1 MHSYP
6 LNLAPGAARDFTA
19 QADLFVY
26 ESGAVTPDTG
36 DLRIIVKP
44 DTGGEI
50 VLRPG
55 QRFRLAP
62 GATATNWNV
71 KANDAAVTIT
81 GNLIIGAGEFDDA
94 NTLNTFKLDGTFTNT
109 VKVNN
114 TTAERVP
121 VSLDVAQTQPVSIV
135 GTVNVAG
142 QTVNYTHSWS
152 DAAIAAQVAQVIIAP
167 SANVNGAYIEFAEF
181 SCAGG
186 TSGTQA
192 AAYIGALIAKAGVAP
207 VSSTD
212 GDVVMAAVMSQ
223 TVVNSTNGPTGQLTQ
238 KLGARIKLA
247 AGKGLYLNQNG
258 NGATA
263 FKTVL
268 YTIL

>member
-62 GATATNWNV
+62 GAKATNWNV
-71 KANDAAVTIT
+71 KANDAAMTIT
-81 GNLIIGAGEFDDA
+81 GSLVIGAGEFDDA

-109 VKVNN
+109 VKVSN

-121 VSLDVAQTQPVSIV
+121 VELDAAAGIKINNTTAQRVPVSLDSQQSINVSGALVTYTHKYVGNTASLAQT
-135 GTVNVAG
+135 
-142 QTVNYTHSWS
+142 
-152 DAAIAAQVAQVIIAP
+152 AIAMLAAASNI
-167 SANVNGAYIEFAEF
+167 NGAVLEKFDVNI
-181 SCAGG
+181 G
-186 TSGTQA
+186 TGTLFT
-192 AAYIGALIAKAGVAP
+192 IVAKATPPA
-207 VSSTD
+207 STSD
-212 GDVVMAAVMSQ
+212 GDVLFMSSGP
-223 TVVNSTNGPTGQLTQ
+223 VGVNSLDMAKSG
-238 KLGARIKLA
+238 RIKVPAGMGIWYVSQA
-247 AGKGLYLNQNG
+247 ADNSNLRAAL
-258 NGATA
+258 
-263 FKTVL
+263 FTVL
-268 YTIL
+268 